1 VRTPYSAIVSPPYQK
16 PRAPSGKEMTAAE
29 ENLFLRVA
37 TVSCSMYISEALKA
51 KEGTILNIIQ
61 KDGITEGLANRGK
74 LGMVKLDDLVFG
86 VTIKDARFRFG
97 HLDYLIEPLNGSGE
111 QWVENHR
118 VEIKA

>member
-1 VRTPYSAIVSPPYQK
+1 
-16 PRAPSGKEMTAAE
+16 
-29 ENLFLRVA
+29 
-37 TVSCSMYISEALKA
+37 MYISTALKA

-74 LGMVKLDDLVFG
+74 LGMVKLDDLIFG

-118 VEIKA
+118 VEIKG